1 MICCVICAQQKQ
13 SVQLTY
19 CGYTDLQAAI
29 VAGAP
34 YSKSERTKLLYN
46 LISVFGQGPYVL
58 LKIEKRCPMRD
69 LALIA
74 VSLKCG
80 SSENVSSNV
89 MPKYRTSLTLGIFF
103 PPYKTFKREI

>member
-1 MICCVICAQQKQ
+1 MSSAREMKRSCCVSHKGSA
-13 SVQLTY
+13 VLR
-19 CGYTDLQAAI
+19 AAI